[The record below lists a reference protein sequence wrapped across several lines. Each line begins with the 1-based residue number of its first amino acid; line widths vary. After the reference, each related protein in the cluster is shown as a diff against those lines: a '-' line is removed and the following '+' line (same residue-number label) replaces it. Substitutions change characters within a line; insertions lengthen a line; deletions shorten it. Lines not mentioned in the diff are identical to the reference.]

1 MGAGSSL
8 PAGGAEQRRRFWGG
22 ARYRPQ
28 PAAICGDLHAA
39 RWRSAHVCFC
49 SATARPIGTARGGC
63 KATPTRSS
71 TPTGLAQAE
80 ALAERLR
87 AHQLDAVVS
96 SDLTRAL
103 TTGRIIAETLGVPLM
118 TDHGLRETNVGAAEG
133 LLWEDA
139 KARFGAELTERWYSG
154 DTAFPGGETG
164 RATLT
169 RGLAALRRFAT
180 AHAYRRIGV
189 STHGAIFRQLV
200 KHALPPGALR
210 SEPATPCCS
219 FSNTSRRPTAS
230 RWWRPTDGEL
240 QYGRSPLIWVRCISR
255 RVLGSNSSRR
265 CMTQRL
271 SHRIKSPTRHC

>member
-1 MGAGSSL
+1 MQHVGD
-8 PAGGAEQRRRFWGG
+8 RRTLFLFRHGETDWNREGRLQG
-22 ARYRPQ
+22 HTDTQLNA
-28 PAAICGDLHAA
+28 
-39 RWRSAHVCFC
+39 
-49 SATARPIGTARGGC
+49 
-63 KATPTRSS
+63 
-71 TPTGLAQAE
+71 TGLVQAGV
-80 ALAERLR
+80 LAERLR

-189 STHGAIFRQLV
+189 STHGAILRQLV
-200 KHALPPGALR
+200 KHALPPGGIPVRARNTALFVLEY
-210 SEPATPCCS
+210 EPA
-219 FSNTSRRPTAS
+219 A
-230 RWWRPTDGEL
+230 D
-240 QYGRSPLIWVRCISR
+240 
-255 RVLGSNSSRR
+255 
-265 CMTQRL
+265 RL
-271 SHRIKSPTRHC
+271 ALVEAD